1 EATAADKDGAITK
14 VQFFADDT
22 LLGEDSEAPFE
33 FDWTPSTAADVVLT
47 AVATDDREGQSTSD
61 AVSVTVLP
69 PNVGPEVVITSPSAG
84 KGVSVGSTLKVSVTV
99 SDSDGDVTQ
108 VEFLSGD
115 ESLAKRSEVPYEVDW
130 RLAKPGL
137 QSLTVKAAD
146 NDGAVT
152 EATVTVAAYGETP
165 VPVDGLRLWLDAGNG
180 LTTGA
185 DGVVSGWADQS
196 HFGHDVGQAELGL
209 QPTLVAEALNGKPA
223 LLFDGEDDVLARVDV
238 AGADLLSPDEVS
250 VFAVVRQKWQSK
262 VNTIVAWEAPN
273 YKNHMALLTSYN
285 NKFLIDYGHASE
297 GGRVSANQPEGWDD
311 EWHVLE
317 FARAG
322 NLSTV
327 KVDGESV
334 EMGEFGGSLEVDAS
348 GMLSVGAVPKLAFG
362 GEIAEVLIY
371 NRTLSAGEQKSV
383 TDHLGVKYGFIEGE
397 VPVDPT
403 SPTLSAAQVTENGQ
417 FRFLVTGD
425 KGGKVVLQYSENLGK
440 WIDLQTYT
448 NETGELWIPV
458 NITEDAS
465 RLFFRVR
472 AE

>member
-1 EATAADKDGAITK
+1 
-14 VQFFADDT
+14 
-22 LLGEDSEAPFE
+22 
-33 FDWTPSTAADVVLT
+33 
-47 AVATDDREGQSTSD
+47 
-61 AVSVTVLP
+61 
-69 PNVGPEVVITSPSAG
+69 
-84 KGVSVGSTLKVSVTV
+84 
-99 SDSDGDVTQ
+99 
-108 VEFLSGD
+108 
-115 ESLAKRSEVPYEVDW
+115 
-130 RLAKPGL
+130 
-137 QSLTVKAAD
+137 
-146 NDGAVT
+146 
-152 EATVTVAAYGETP
+152 
-165 VPVDGLRLWLDAGNG
+165 
-180 LTTGA
+180 
-185 DGVVSGWADQS
+185 
-196 HFGHDVGQAELGL
+196 
-209 QPTLVAEALNGKPA
+209 
-223 LLFDGEDDVLARVDV
+223 VDV

-334 EMGEFGGSLEVDAS
+334 EMGEFGESLEVDAL
-348 GMLSVGAVPKLAFG
+348 GVLSVGAVPKLAFG
-362 GEIAEVLIY
+362 GEIAEVLVY
-371 NRTLSAGEQKSV
+371 NRTLSTGEQKSV

-403 SPTLSAAQVTENGQ
+403 APTLSAAQVTENGQ

>member
-1 EATAADKDGAITK
+1 M
-14 VQFFADDT
+14 
-22 LLGEDSEAPFE
+22 
-33 FDWTPSTAADVVLT
+33 
-47 AVATDDREGQSTSD
+47 
-61 AVSVTVLP
+61 
-69 PNVGPEVVITSPSAG
+69 
-84 KGVSVGSTLKVSVTV
+84 
-99 SDSDGDVTQ
+99 
-108 VEFLSGD
+108 
-115 ESLAKRSEVPYEVDW
+115 AKRSEAPYEVDW

-137 QSLTVKAAD
+137 QSLTVKATD

-180 LTTGA
+180 LTTGS

-196 HFGHDVGQAELGL
+196 HFGHDVSQAELGL
-209 QPTLVAEALNGKPA
+209 QPALVAEALNGKPA

-334 EMGEFGGSLEVDAS
+334 EMGEFGDSLEVDAS
-348 GMLSVGAVPKLAFG
+348 GMLSVGAVP
-362 GEIAEVLIY
+362 
-371 NRTLSAGEQKSV
+371 NW
-383 TDHLGVKYGFIEGE
+383 H
-397 VPVDPT
+397 
-403 SPTLSAAQVTENGQ
+403 SAA
-417 FRFLVTGD
+417 R
-425 KGGKVVLQYSENLGK
+425 S
-440 WIDLQTYT
+440 
-448 NETGELWIPV
+448 P
-458 NITEDAS
+458 
-465 RLFFRVR
+465 RC
-472 AE
+472 

>member
-1 EATAADKDGAITK
+1 
-14 VQFFADDT
+14 
-22 LLGEDSEAPFE
+22 
-33 FDWTPSTAADVVLT
+33 
-47 AVATDDREGQSTSD
+47 
-61 AVSVTVLP
+61 VSVTVLP

-84 KGVSVGSTLKVSVTV
+84 KGVSVGATLKVSVTV
-99 SDSDGDVTQ
+99 SDSDGDVTE

-115 ESLAKRSEVPYEVDW
+115 ESLAKRSEAPYEVDW

-137 QSLTVKAAD
+137 QSLTVKATD

-152 EATVTVAAYGETP
+152 EAIVSVAAYGETP
-165 VPVDGLRLWLDAGNG
+165 VPVDGLRLWLDAGSG

-185 DGVVSGWADQS
+185 DSVVSGWGDQS
-196 HFGHDVGQAELGL
+196 HFGHDLGQAELGL
-209 QPTLVAEALNGKPA
+209 QPTLVADAVNGKPA
-223 LLFDGEDDVLARVDV
+223 LLFDGEDDVLARADV
-238 AGADLLSPDEVS
+238 AGANLLSPDEVS

-262 VNTIVAWEAPN
+262 VNTVVAWEAPN

-297 GGRVSANQPEGWDD
+297 GGRVSADQPEGWDD

-334 EMGEFGGSLEVDAS
+334 EMGEFGDSLEVDAS

-403 SPTLSAAQVTENGQ
+403 APTLSAAQVTENGQ